1 MLFLS
6 ALKVM
11 FVTLLLTAFVSLL
24 VGLLIK
30 LLVHMIH
37 KVSARKTPAQNTHEV
52 EAALLIAIAASQK
65 K

>member
-1 MLFLS
+1 
-6 ALKVM
+6 M

-37 KVSARKTPAQNTHEV
+37 KVSARKTPAQNTREV